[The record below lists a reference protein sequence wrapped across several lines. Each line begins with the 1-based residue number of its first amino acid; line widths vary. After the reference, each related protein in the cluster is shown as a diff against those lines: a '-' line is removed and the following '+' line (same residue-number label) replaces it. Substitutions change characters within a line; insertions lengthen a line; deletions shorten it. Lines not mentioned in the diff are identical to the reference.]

1 MWRAGVLVDLEMS
14 LQGSGGCKLTALR
27 TSDAGLGGS
36 GVGFAGSDGSTVGIL
51 MGRPYV
57 AFEVSISNSE
67 GGDEFCFCSRLFR
80 FRKISSF
87 PKYWRKKKHNQSIK
101 MSATITDN
109 PITTTIQQDYLHD
122 YQIRLSGGVEEAFS
136 RSNEDSPPPAAENP
150 PDWYDQHRQV
160 PPYRPVNRNLDI
172 ADRPWGSNGV
182 ESAFVFVMLNGCWL
196 KGVRDAITVT

>member
-1 MWRAGVLVDLEMS
+1 
-14 LQGSGGCKLTALR
+14 
-27 TSDAGLGGS
+27 
-36 GVGFAGSDGSTVGIL
+36 
-51 MGRPYV
+51 
-57 AFEVSISNSE
+57 
-67 GGDEFCFCSRLFR
+67 
-80 FRKISSF
+80 
-87 PKYWRKKKHNQSIK
+87 

-109 PITTTIQQDYLHD
+109 PVTTTIQQDYLHD

-196 KGVRDAITVT
+196 KGMANWFWRSTGGKVNENYFRAKVGGEI